1 MRIVLGV
8 SGGIAAYKA
17 VHLLRLLREEGH
29 QVDVVPTRAALE
41 FVGRPTWEAIS
52 GRAVTTDVFESVDE
66 VRHVRLGQQADLV
79 VVAPATADLLARA
92 RAGTAD
98 DLLTSTLL
106 ATEAPTVLVPA
117 MHTEMW
123 RHPATVDN
131 VAVLRDRGVDVVEPA
146 SGRLT
151 GADTGPGRLPEPEE
165 IHAHLRP
172 LLDGAAA
179 CPRPADGPAAAS
191 DPVRAEEASSVAGP
205 LAGRRVVVT
214 AGGTREA
221 LDPVRYLGNRS
232 SGRQGVAL
240 AEAAL
245 AAGAEVHLIAG
256 IVETELPAA
265 GPRLSL
271 EHVESARELQQA
283 VAEQAP
289 SADVLL
295 MAAAVADF
303 RPADYAA
310 AKIKKTD
317 DVDAPTIT
325 LTRNPDILAETV
337 RARPARGGPTV
348 IVGFA
353 AETGDGAT
361 DPLELAQTKL
371 LRKGCELLVLN
382 RVGEGLVFGRDST
395 EIHVLASFGVQ
406 GVLGDVEPAHV
417 VGTKR
422 EAADAVVDRA
432 ARLLVAA
439 GGRF

>member
-165 IHAHLRP
+165 IHAHLRR
-172 LLDGAAA
+172 LLDGDAVGS
-179 CPRPADGPAAAS
+179 RPADGPA
-191 DPVRAEEASSVAGP
+191 VASSGAGP

-245 AAGAEVHLIAG
+245 AAGAEVHLVAG

-283 VAEQAP
+283 VAAQAP

-353 AETGDGAT
+353 AETGDDDT